1 MIEPFRLSPSRL
13 ALSYVAL
20 SVLVLALFA
29 VPLWY
34 AWSVNLATFRE
45 YVHAEDVRRLTE
57 VLGRQGASEL
67 AAQVDSLAASYPRDQ
82 VILLADSARSKLAG
96 NLGAWPAE
104 LPEAPGTYGLVVKLA
119 DSSMRIVGSH
129 IVLPGGYH
137 LLMGRESVRFQSLV
151 DYFWFDIAAATA
163 IVLVLGVAFGWMVR
177 RALLFEVQEMSRTA
191 AASTDGD
198 LSQRLSTRR
207 QAGALSSLARTVNS
221 MLERLAR
228 QNARKQEEVT
238 VRRETQNALQNAQQ
252 GLGRNVA

>member
-1 MIEPFRLSPSRL
+1 MNQYAVFGHPIAHSLSPRIHKLFGVQAGL

-96 NLGAWPAE
+96 SSALQRHSAGSGLGART
-104 LPEAPGTYGLVVKLA
+104 L
-119 DSSMRIVGSH
+119 R
-129 IVLPGGYH
+129 
-137 LLMGRESVRFQSLV
+137 
-151 DYFWFDIAAATA
+151 
-163 IVLVLGVAFGWMVR
+163 VAR
-177 RALLFEVQEMSRTA
+177 
-191 AASTDGD
+191 
-198 LSQRLSTRR
+198 RLSRLVAGSALS
-207 QAGALSSLARTVNS
+207 AGA
-221 MLERLAR
+221 
-228 QNARKQEEVT
+228 
-238 VRRETQNALQNAQQ
+238 
-252 GLGRNVA
+252 